1 MENKELEKKYRPWVI
16 IASIAIPVVVA
27 ALFGIKIEG
36 VDLGF
41 LPPIYATL
49 NGITAVLLV
58 LAVIAIKKGNKN
70 AHQRLVQSAIL
81 CSLLFL
87 VGYVAYHITSTS
99 TLYGDINHDGVR
111 SLEEAKAASGSFL
124 IYICFLVSHIILSI
138 LVIPLVLNTY
148 IKGWL
153 GNVESHRK
161 WAKITFPIWL
171 YVAISGV
178 VVYLMISPY
187 YG

>member
-1 MENKELEKKYRPWVI
+1 MENKDLEKKYRPWVI
-16 IASIAIPVVVA
+16 TASIAIPLVVA

-36 VDLGF
+36 VDFSF

-49 NGITAVLLV
+49 NGITAIVLI
-58 LAVIAIKKGNKN
+58 LAVVAIKRGNKN
-70 AHQRLVQSAIL
+70 LHQRLVQLAIL

-87 VGYVAYHITSTS
+87 VGYIAYHITSSS
-99 TLYGDINHDGVR
+99 TLYGDTNHDGIR
-111 SLEEAKAASGSFL
+111 SLEEAEAASGSFL
-124 IYICFLVSHIILSI
+124 IYICLLVSHIVLSI

-148 IKGWL
+148 VKGWL

-171 YVAISGV
+171 YVAVSGV
-178 VVYLMISPY
+178 VVYLMISPF